1 MSAGDA
7 AIVDAMTG
15 EVHLRPSTD
24 VIAAYSDKV
33 RFLARRQRQ
42 YRALRDVPAV
52 TTDVGFVRD
61 VVLQGETGWVV
72 PTREP
77 SALAAAL
84 REAAHDGGAR
94 GRAAR
99 QHCLDRFDS
108 RRVTDVWLS
117 LLRTVAR

>member
-1 MSAGDA
+1 MPGVLIEAGLS
-7 AIVDAMTG
+7 G
-15 EVHLRPSTD
+15 L
-24 VIAAYSDKV
+24 
-33 RFLARRQRQ
+33 
-42 YRALRDVPAV
+42 PAV